1 MFSPSFGNLRSSGP
15 RKFKGKATQRRQGT
29 NANGPRAPR
38 LQRNEVILRGT
49 PGFKALEYRTKLYY
63 YDYAQTISS
72 GVSTAGTRV
81 YSTNG
86 LYDPDIT
93 GTGHQPM
100 RFDEMMLA
108 YEHFV
113 CHGAVIKVTFKNT
126 STTVAMVGVLSLN
139 ASATALTDIQR
150 LIESGVNAR
159 VRCGMYPYEG
169 AVQLLALPCDVG
181 RFGAVRNLLDNP
193 SYEGSSSANPVEQSY
208 FHISWYNPE
217 TVSSV
222 DTIIDVEIVYDV
234 TFREPR
240 KQPLSLEQYRADLAL
255 YRLQKTLRREENKS
269 QTPTH

>member
-1 MFSPSFGNLRSSGP
+1 MQKASQKSKQGARKSSRNGP
-15 RKFKGKATQRRQGT
+15 DGL
-29 NANGPRAPR
+29 GPRAPR
-38 LQRNEVILRGT
+38 LQRNEVILRGI
-49 PGFKALEYRTKLYY
+49 PGFRALEYRTKLNY
-63 YDYAQTISS
+63 YDFALTISS

-108 YEHFV
+108 YEHYV
-113 CHGAVIKVTFKNT
+113 CHGAVMKVTFKNT
-126 STTVAMVGVLSLN
+126 STTVAMVGMLSLN
-139 ASATALTDIQR
+139 ASSTPITAIQQ
-150 LIESGVNAR
+150 LVECGVNVRSR
-159 VRCGMYPYEG
+159 VGMYPYEG
-169 AVQLLALPCDVG
+169 AVELLDLPCDVG

-193 SYEGSSSANPVEQSY
+193 NYEGSAASNPVEQSY

-217 TVSSV
+217 TVSSI

-240 KQPLSLEQYRADLAL
+240 KQPLSLEQYHHDLAIF
-255 YRLQKTLRREENKS
+255 RLRKALPRREENIHS
-269 QTPTH
+269 TH